1 MAKFYGKSGADT
13 GVKGVPSSES
23 TTKYKNPYKPLTPG
37 NLNDVASIDKQISN
51 QTSILNK
58 NKKPR
63 KA

>member
-1 MAKFYGKSGADT
+1 MAKNNSGT

-23 TTKYKNPYKPLTPG
+23 TTKYKNPYSPLNPG
-37 NLNDVASIDKQISN
+37 DLNSVASIDKQISN

-58 NKKPR
+58 YKKPR